1 MALHENLRRLRN
13 MRGLKQAV
21 LAQVCGTS
29 QQTYSKYETGE
40 LPVSA
45 ELVALI
51 AAFYGIS
58 VAEIYG
64 LPETGPPKVLDA
76 KHQELYDKLL
86 EAQNTIIALQQESL
100 KNKGKRS

>member
-1 MALHENLRRLRN
+1 
-13 MRGLKQAV
+13 MRDLKQEV
-21 LAQVCGTS
+21 LAQVCGVK

-45 ELVALI
+45 ETVELI
-51 AAFYGIS
+51 AKFYNVPVS
-58 VAEIYG
+58 EIFG

-86 EAQNTIIALQQESL
+86 EAQNTIIALQQERL
-100 KNKGKRS
+100 KNKSKRG

>member
-13 MRGLKQAV
+13 TRDLKQEV
-21 LAQVCGTS
+21 LAQVCGVT

-45 ELVALI
+45 EIVLLI
-51 AAFYGIS
+51 AKFYDVP
-58 VAEIYG
+58 VAEIYD

-100 KNKGKRS
+100 KNKGKRG